1 MEEKQKHFK
10 CDICESQATIL
21 CLNCSGY
28 YYCDSCYKY
37 IHDFKAKSQHK
48 GEKIDY
54 FLTIDAK
61 YLNFNKYYISI
72 NYRALLS
79 NVLFYESS

>member
-37 IHDFKAKSQHK
+37 IHDFKAKSQHT

-61 YLNFNKYYISI
+61 CPIHKTNSLNLFCIDEKGI
-72 NYRALLS
+72 N
-79 NVLFYESS
+79 N